1 MSTVQDLAIP
11 GLPEHPEVAGAARRL
26 RGAPARRALRVGS
39 GPSSPRFFSDLG
51 GLGWVF
57 IPSFSSNA
65 RERRL
70 SPARQRFC
78 PLGNAEC
85 GEAHREVGEVGGF
98 FWGGG
103 GRKRKTPTKKE
114 RRTHLVWDFSSLS
127 TTIKRRR
134 EPGTGH
140 RRWEKAGSPRA
151 TPRWGIT
158 GPGAVQPPRT
168 QG

>member
-1 MSTVQDLAIP
+1 MSRVQDLVIP
-11 GLPEHPEVAGAARRL
+11 GYPEHPEVAGSARRL
-26 RGAPARRALRVGS
+26 RDAPARRALRVGR
-39 GPSSPRFFSDLG
+39 GPSSPRVFSDLG
-51 GLGWVF
+51 VLGFGFF

-70 SPARQRFC
+70 SPARQRLC
-78 PLGNAEC
+78 PLGNAQC
-85 GEAHREVGEVGGF
+85 GEAHREVGEVF
-98 FWGGG
+98 FWGGRGAG
-103 GRKRKTPTKKE
+103 GEKHPRKEEE

-151 TPRWGIT
+151 APR
-158 GPGAVQPPRT
+158 
-168 QG
+168 